1 MQKII
6 TKEAVFELEIK
17 KSKFISYSFIIK
29 SKEHSEALLTKIQ
42 QENKHANHIVY
53 AVCFDL
59 YNCKFSDAN
68 EPKGSAGWQ
77 IFNILRT
84 KKITNSLIIVVRHMY
99 GSKLGLGLLQNS
111 YKKAAIEVLNLSLV
125 SDFKISYRYLCEID
139 LEKMNWVLQLIKK
152 NGCTIEKKEFGLKL
166 KIEFKCPLK
175 LEENFELNFKEIIK

>member
-29 SKEHSEALLTKIQ
+29 SKEHSETLLTKIQ
-42 QENKHANHIVY
+42 QENKHASHIVY

-68 EPKGSAGWQ
+68 EPKGSSGWQ

-84 KKITNSLIIVVRHMY
+84 KKITNSLIIVVRYMY

-166 KIEFKCPLK
+166 KIEFICPLK